1 MEGGGAAEGSA
12 APKERIPARYN
23 RQSEL
28 KADVSANQ
36 RTFNFEL
43 KSTP

>member
-1 MEGGGAAEGSA
+1 VEGGGVAEGATA
-12 APKERIPARYN
+12 AKEPIPSRYN

-28 KADVSANQ
+28 KADVSSSNHK
-36 RTFNFEL
+36 FDFGL